1 MWHWGMMLI
10 IKICTDI
17 NDWMTKKCLFFGG
30 LSIVL
35 MVLAILVQV
44 VFRYGLNNALPW
56 PDEAAR
62 FFMLW
67 MVGLMAPV
75 ALRRGGFVAIDALSF
90 ALPAR
95 IANFLNLLLILIA
108 SVVVVIAVNI
118 GWKEVTG
125 FGGQFATAALYLPAS
140 MDFSEW
146 FRIPRSWMMAS
157 ILFGFSWMLLIQ
169 LELFARELYA
179 LIYGLRPRID
189 PMVEDSGC

>member
-1 MWHWGMMLI
+1 MKVLI
-10 IKICTDI
+10 EILRPLQFF
-17 NDWMTKKCLFFGG
+17 NDFAGRIGRYISVIALA
-30 LSIVL
+30 L
-35 MVLAILVQV
+35 MVFVILLQV
-44 VFRYGLNNALPW
+44 FCRYVLNNALPW

>member
-1 MWHWGMMLI
+1 MSVRRKHI
-10 IKICTDI
+10 TYRIQS
-17 NDWMTKKCLFFGG
+17 F
-30 LSIVL
+30 IVL
-35 MVLAILVQV
+35 DQSEQEYQI
-44 VFRYGLNNALPW
+44 YPTHKNCNHN
-56 PDEAAR
+56 
-62 FFMLW
+62 
-67 MVGLMAPV
+67 
-75 ALRRGGFVAIDALSF
+75 I
-90 ALPAR
+90 
-95 IANFLNLLLILIA
+95 ILNLLLILIA

>member
-1 MWHWGMMLI
+1 M
-10 IKICTDI
+10 
-17 NDWMTKKCLFFGG
+17 
-30 LSIVL
+30 L